1 MPAAASSSAPAA
13 TPAAALLAPGFR
25 FHPTDEELVS
35 YYLRRRVCGR
45 ALRVDAIAEVELYKC
60 EPWELPG
67 LSRLRSRDLEWY
79 FFSPLDRKY
88 SSRSRTNRATA
99 QGYWKTTGKDRDVSC
114 GARVVGMKKTLVYH
128 SGRAPRGTRTNWV
141 MHEYRLE
148 DSQLAK
154 SGTPQDAYVV
164 CRVFQKNG
172 AGPQNGAQYG
182 APFVEEEWEEQET
195 ANGVVL
201 MPEAEDDDAVDAHDQ
216 EYLEFNDL
224 LQEQEMF
231 VQQDSAVLDTN
242 RQGNDNDPEN
252 PTIVLDEILKDP
264 SFMDDVFAYINQ
276 SKVQSGPTIVD
287 DSGEQILLKNLSHN
301 DPSQTNDFVELN
313 DSENAI
319 NKNWNSNKR
328 YANFVTGEGE
338 NSQLYKRIEAEL
350 LDSAYHCSDQHK
362 FLQDVQVE
370 DDLSMQTSNLPI
382 LADRYGVDPQ
392 DQDLIFYDAFYPSK
406 AESSFEFSDEIDKY
420 FDAMENDLPY
430 DNISISENSEQ
441 TNPSSLHHSNIK
453 VEGGKSL
460 TDKAITE
467 LLHTNIGAGAVSAL
481 PVSDYE
487 FKNKYEAIPA
497 LPDVVANKDSN
508 TTIRSLLTNM
518 LGSIS
523 GPPALAAE
531 AHTSFGKYVG
541 QMSGTYQVN
550 ELHVSPAMIHLQN
563 TLQENGNAGLLLS
576 YSLPDNNA
584 GRKTSGLRPFRKI
597 HELAVS
603 LLLRGGCYPL
613 FLSAFVLTVS
623 YKVGMFIYDKN

>member
-1 MPAAASSSAPAA
+1 MPASSYAAAP
-13 TPAAALLAPGFR
+13 THAAALLAPGFR

-45 ALRVDAIAEVELYKC
+45 ALHVDAIAEVELYKC

-154 SGTPQDAYVV
+154 SGIPQDAYVV

-182 APFVEEEWEEQET
+182 APFVEEEWEEQEI

-201 MPEAEDDDAVDAHDQ
+201 MPDAEDDDDAVDAHDQ

-231 VQQDSAVLDTN
+231 VQQDGAVLDTN
-242 RQGNDNDPEN
+242 RQGSDNDPED

-276 SKVQSGPTIVD
+276 SKMQSGPTLMD

-301 DPSQTNDFVELN
+301 DPSQTNEYVELN

-319 NKNWNSNKR
+319 NKNWNSNER

-338 NSQLYKRIEAEL
+338 SSQLYKRIEAEL
-350 LDSAYHCSDQHK
+350 LDSAYHCSDQHIL
-362 FLQDVQVE
+362 LQDVQVE
-370 DDLSMQTSNLPI
+370 DDLSMQTTNLPI
-382 LADRYGVDPQ
+382 LADGHGVDPQ
-392 DQDLIFYDAFYPSK
+392 DQDLIFYDASYPSK
-406 AESSFEFSDEIDKY
+406 AELSFELSDVIDKY

-441 TNPSSLHHSNIK
+441 TNPSGLHHSNIK
-453 VEGGKSL
+453 VEGCKSL
-460 TDKAITE
+460 ADKAITE
-467 LLHTNIGAGAVSAL
+467 LPHTNIGAGAVSAL
-481 PVSDYE
+481 PDSDYG
-487 FKNKYEAIPA
+487 FKNKYEAIPV
-497 LPDVVANKDSN
+497 LPVNKDSN
-508 TTIRSLLTNM
+508 TTIRSRLTNI

-531 AHTSFGKYVG
+531 ARTSFGKYAR
-541 QMSGTYQVN
+541 QISGTYQVN
-550 ELHVSPAMIHLQN
+550 ELRVSPAMVHLQN

-613 FLSAFVLTVS
+613 FLSALVLTVS
-623 YKVGMFIYDKN
+623 YGVGMFIYDKK